1 MRFTQLVTPVDDGVS
16 RLLWRVS
23 RDFSVGGS
31 VTTAHLAEMFV
42 PYYATLAA
50 ALETMQQVIDRD
62 GPAAEVNVSSD
73 VAALRVRQ
81 IVQAMLA
88 EENAPPAGSGAST
101 PKPASGDHPPR
112 HCFTA
117 LVIVDHQ
124 DPHEGHSDPR

>member
-1 MRFTQLVTPVDDGVS
+1 LSPAAWVDYWDVVLDAGGARPAKARMRFTQLVTPADDSAS

-23 RDFSVGGS
+23 RDFGLGDSA
-31 VTTAHLAEMFV
+31 TTARLAEMFV

-62 GPAAEVNVSSD
+62 GPAEEVNVSSD

-88 EENAPPAGSGAST
+88 EENAPARRSRREHTGA
-101 PKPASGDHPPR
+101 AVR
-112 HCFTA
+112 
-117 LVIVDHQ
+117 
-124 DPHEGHSDPR
+124 